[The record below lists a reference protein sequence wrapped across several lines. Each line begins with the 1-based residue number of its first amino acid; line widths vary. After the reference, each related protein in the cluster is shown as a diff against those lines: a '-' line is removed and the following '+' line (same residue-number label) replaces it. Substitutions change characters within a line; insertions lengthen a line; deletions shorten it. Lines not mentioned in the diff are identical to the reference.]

1 MDISIL
7 NIKND
12 LEQNYLKNSGGTIT
26 GDLTVN
32 GDINGNAE
40 SASKLE
46 TPRTI
51 SLTGD
56 VTGSTNFD
64 GSSDISID
72 TSLSVSEV
80 QTWEATKNDIHIKIV
95 KKGNVCKMEVS
106 TTLAAKDGVATL
118 VQLSDMPNWA
128 KCDFESTGEISNSL
142 SAKNFQK
149 ILNQNA
155 YSPESYLFATF
166 AKVDESTYRMA
177 VLGGNPTDTE
187 QDVSTF
193 LVYLGNGHNIQ
204 LDTESVIDGFPVG
217 SIYVNST
224 NTSPSWIF
232 GGEWELIDKEFEPYK
247 NSDEGVAS
255 LDSSNTTSATVQVV
269 RQGHTVMIR
278 TEFVPKVV
286 LNDSTHDM
294 LTFKTSTFGAKESDF
309 YFQRCFVGQTD
320 GGNGFL
326 NIYLMENG
334 TLSVRDVMSKSEN
347 GTIAAGQNCMVT
359 IVWEM
364 PWDYMDDSYCNKF
377 YWKRIS

>member
-72 TSLSVSEV
+72 TSLSVSEA

-95 KKGNVCKMEVS
+95 KKGNVCKMQVS
-106 TTLAAKDGVATL
+106 TTIESDDVIAKL
-118 VQLSDMPNWA
+118 IQLSDMPDWA
-128 KCDFESTGEISNSL
+128 KCDFEPNGTIASASSSIGFSKGVSETNFSVTYGLTIHLVKIDST
-142 SAKNFQK
+142 
-149 ILNQNA
+149 
-155 YSPESYLFATF
+155 
-166 AKVDESTYRMA
+166 TYRMT
-177 VLGGNPTDTE
+177 VMGCNSE
-187 QDVSTF
+187 SSSRDVSLT
-193 LVYLGNGHNIQ
+193 VTYLGNGHNIQ

-255 LDSSNTTSATVQVV
+255 LNSDNTTSATVQVV

-278 TEFVPKVV
+278 TEFVPKVI

>member
-1 MDISIL
+1 MDVAIL
-7 NIKND
+7 NLKKD
-12 LEQNYLKNSGGTIT
+12 LEQNYLKKTGGTIT

-64 GSSDISID
+64 GSSDINID
-72 TSLSVSEV
+72 TSLNVSEV
-80 QTWEATKNDIHIKIV
+80 QTWEATKNDVTIKIT
-95 KKGNVCKMEVS
+95 KKGNVCKMRVT
-106 TTLAAKDGVATL
+106 TTLDADDVVAKL
-118 VQLSDMPNWA
+118 IQLSDMPDWA
-128 KCDFESTGEISNSL
+128 KCDFEQNGTIASASSDIGFSKGSTET
-142 SAKNFQK
+142 NFSVTHGLTINLVK
-149 ILNQNA
+149 IDN
-155 YSPESYLFATF
+155 T
-166 AKVDESTYRMA
+166 TYRMT
-177 VLGGNPTDTE
+177 VMGCNSETSSRDISLTVT
-187 QDVSTF
+187 
-193 LVYLGNGHNIQ
+193 YLGNGHNIQ

-217 SIYVNST
+217 SVYMTST

-232 GGEWELIDKEFEPYK
+232 GGEWELIDKEFEPYR
-247 NSDEGVAS
+247 NSDEGVSS
-255 LDSSNTTSATVQVV
+255 LNSTNTTSATVQVV

-278 TEFVPKVV
+278 TEFVPKVA

-294 LTFKTSTFGAKESDF
+294 FTLKSSTFGAKESDL
-309 YFQRCFVGQTD
+309 YYQRYFVGQTD
-320 GGNGFL
+320 GGNGLL
-326 NIYLMENG
+326 NIYLMSDG
-334 TLSVRDVMSKSEN
+334 TLSVRDVVTKTEN

-359 IVWEM
+359 ITWEM

>member
-12 LEQNYLKNSGGTIT
+12 LEQNYLKNSGGTIA

-95 KKGNVCKMEVS
+95 KKGNVCKMQVS
-106 TTLAAKDGVATL
+106 TTIESDDVIAKL
-118 VQLSDMPNWA
+118 IQLSDMPDWA
-128 KCDFESTGEISNSL
+128 KCDFEPNGTIASASSSIGFSKDVSETNFSVTYGLTIHLVKIDST
-142 SAKNFQK
+142 
-149 ILNQNA
+149 
-155 YSPESYLFATF
+155 
-166 AKVDESTYRMA
+166 TYRMT
-177 VLGGNPTDTE
+177 VMGCNSE
-187 QDVSTF
+187 SSSRDVSLT
-193 LVYLGNGHNIQ
+193 VTYLGNGHNIQ

-247 NSDEGVAS
+247 NSDEGVES
-255 LDSSNTTSATVQVV
+255 IESVENNVGVVCV
-269 RQGHTVMIR
+269 RQGHNVFIRASYVPTVNL
-278 TEFVPKVV
+278 TDGTTV
-286 LNDSTHDM
+286 LF
-294 LTFKTSTFGAKESDF
+294 TFKQSTFGTKDADI
-309 YFQRCFVGQTD
+309 YYPRYFVGQSD
-320 GGNGFL
+320 GGQGL
-326 NIYLMENG
+326 IEHTITSALVCQSVDVLTKSAGNIPSG
-334 TLSVRDVMSKSEN
+334 SACSVVFN
-347 GTIAAGQNCMVT
+347 
-359 IVWEM
+359 WEI